1 VINELTSDV
10 PLPESRGKYQFKN
23 MKIGDSFF
31 SYKLSART
39 AAMNFQKLHGV
50 KFVSRREG
58 DGIRIWRVA

>member
-1 VINELTSDV
+1 MINELTSDV

-31 SYKLSART
+31 SDKLSART